1 MVYYSCIMAGK
12 SKIEWTEST
21 WNPVTGCT
29 KISEG
34 CQHCYAER
42 MARRLCAMGQEK
54 YKNCFQ
60 VTTHEECLEEP
71 LTWKNRKLFLFVQ

>member
-1 MVYYSCIMAGK
+1 MLYAIKAKYAK

-42 MARRLCAMGQEK
+42 MARRLHAMGQELQLRD
-54 YKNCFQ
+54 N
-60 VTTHEECLEEP
+60 LEIYEV
-71 LTWKNRKLFLFVQ
+71 LRKVNLLLANIEHILDT